1 MSFSH
6 ESRNFSPWRR
16 PEDPERLTRLSL
28 PAEFRIS
35 RGIYLLIAAGAVA
48 GSFAIG
54 SGLSASNETGTRPAV
69 WITVGALALAFSAY
83 FFALARRFVF
93 VVHEDRVRFRNLG
106 AWTEVPLR
114 RLELAE
120 RRDFLM
126 LIYPGG
132 RYTLPWMVKDYALLA
147 SLLRN
152 LRPPTL

>member
-6 ESRNFSPWRR
+6 DSMRI
-16 PEDPERLTRLSL
+16 SL

-35 RGIYLLIAAGAVA
+35 RGIYLLIAAGAAA

-54 SGLSASNETGTRPAV
+54 SGLPSSDEAAARPAV
-69 WITVGALALAFSAY
+69 WIIVGVLALAFSAY
-83 FFALARRFVF
+83 FFVLARRFVF
-93 VVHEDRVRFRNLG
+93 VVYEDRVRFRNLG
-106 AWTEVPLR
+106 AWTEVPFR
-114 RLELAE
+114 QLELAE